1 MYMIYEVYVFIGYE
15 ISYISQFKKLQDA
28 LALVDQ
34 INNEYYNKNS
44 QYYAMWRLNFRK
56 GI

>member
-1 MYMIYEVYVFIGYE
+1 MIYEVYVFIGYE
-15 ISYISQFKKLQDA
+15 ISYISQFKKLQEA